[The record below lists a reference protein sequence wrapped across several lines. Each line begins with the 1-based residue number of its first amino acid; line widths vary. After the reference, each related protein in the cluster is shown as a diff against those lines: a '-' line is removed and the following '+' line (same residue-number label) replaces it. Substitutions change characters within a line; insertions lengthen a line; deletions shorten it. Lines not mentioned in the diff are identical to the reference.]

1 MTVKIS
7 RGSWHYRILIFFGW
21 TPPPTVCGYVWSLV
35 YLFVLGLPLMA
46 FVFVVLSPLIL
57 CASVAEHAPKSWRS
71 KAGIVKRR
79 TSLLRQWLRDQKSR
93 MCSLIEYTDT
103 ETDREEVTQ

>member
-7 RGSWHYRILIFFGW
+7 RRSWHYRILRFFGW
-21 TPPPTVCGYVWSLV
+21 TPPPTVCGYVWSLL
-35 YLFVLGLPLMA
+35 YLLAFGLPVMA

-57 CASVAEHAPKSWRS
+57 CASVAEHAPKTWFS
-71 KAGIVKRR
+71 GVGRR
-79 TSLLRQWLRDQKSR
+79 TSLLRQWLRDRKNR

-103 ETDREEVTQ
+103 EPDREET